1 MKFLLFILTP
11 MWLITTGRSVAA
23 ESVSQFG
30 ITWEFS
36 ADRPTGRF
44 ANGDWWV
51 VGPVTITRITPGDP
65 TPGDST
71 DIHGTM
77 INPIP
82 AKQSPW
88 RGIHGWDSRIRDNT
102 YIRTLNI
109 ARTLPYTVP
118 AGSSVMSCRSVEAQ
132 VSGNNLQMDTIAILT
147 VLASA
152 PPEGSFRPPYIGTDK
167 SVRWNKSQ
175 LDYSKLKKLA
185 PVPST
190 PALGTVETWFEKA
203 HIALTP
209 MWVGTYLHTVT
220 GDNPGYG
227 REISHK
233 CGAGALLLNLNYSN
247 AQKETL
253 LVRMVQRGIDIY
265 GIRAQGSGWWADG
278 GHHHGRKFPMVL
290 AGLVLGDAS
299 ILSLVNG
306 PFAEDGQHFYVTQE
320 DVDRTRK
327 PGRAPYTTAMI
338 GMPEWGGKHV
348 GEPEG
353 DGSAWDTPYRVLV
366 GVSNMGPVLAA
377 RLMGIEAQWKHPAT
391 FDYMDRFYSVEA
403 GNVSNSVNSI
413 QPFVSDMW
421 KTYRSKTGGVTTQ
434 PEPVI
439 PPPAFAIGQRI
450 ATTRTTNVR
459 ASGALG
465 GSLLGTQVTGAKGT
479 LTGGPVTA
487 DGITWW
493 QVNYDEASDGWSGAD
508 NFTLSGFVVGERVE
522 VWRNTNVRSSGKLSG
537 TLLGAQGTGSAG
549 TVIAGPVTADNITW
563 WQVNYD
569 TGADG
574 WSGADNFIGTG
585 KPAPLPPTPPKGL
598 RVIEE

>member
-1 MKFLLFILTP
+1 MKFLLLILAP
-11 MWLITTGRSVAA
+11 LWLITTGRSVAA
-23 ESVSQFG
+23 TSVSQFG

-36 ADRPTGRF
+36 TDRPTGRF

-51 VGPVTITRITPGDP
+51 VGPVTITRITPADP

-77 INPIP
+77 INPTP

-102 YIRTLNI
+102 YVRTLNI
-109 ARTLPYTVP
+109 ARNLPYTVP
-118 AGSSVMSCRSVEAQ
+118 AGSSVMSCRSVAAQ

-152 PPEGSFRPPYIGTDK
+152 PPEGSFRPPYIGTEK

-175 LDYSKLKKLA
+175 LDYSKLRKLA

-190 PALGTVETWFEKA
+190 PSFGTVEAWFEKA

-290 AGLVLGDAS
+290 AGVVLGDAS

-306 PFAEDGQHFYVTQE
+306 PFAEDGQHFYVTQA
-320 DVDRTRK
+320 DVDRARK
-327 PGRAPYTTAMI
+327 PGRAPYTTDMI

-403 GNVSNSVNSI
+403 GNVSTSVNSI
-413 QPFVSDMW
+413 QPFVSEMW
-421 KTYRSKTGGVTTQ
+421 KAYRSKTGNVTTQ

-439 PPPAFAIGQRI
+439 PSPAFVIGQRI
-450 ATTRTTNVR
+450 ATTRATNVR

-465 GSLLGTQVTGAKGT
+465 GTLLGTQGAGAKGT
-479 LTGGPVTA
+479 ITTGPVTA

-493 QVNYDEASDGWSGAD
+493 QVNYDQGSDGWSGAD
-508 NFTLSGFVVGERVE
+508 NFTLSGFAIAERIE
-522 VWRNTNVRSSGKLSG
+522 VWRNTNVRGSGKLSG
-537 TLLGAQGTGSAG
+537 TLLGTQGTGNAG

-585 KPAPLPPTPPKGL
+585 KPAPVPPTPPKGL
-598 RVIEE
+598 RIIEE